1 MRTSLDRLKRQLSLA
16 CHGAG
21 AGASMG
27 LLRSIFKHFDKDGN
41 GRISTDELRR
51 GLRMHGV
58 EVQDDDL
65 TAISKEM
72 DLKKMVLSL
81 SEFAHAI
88 CGGFE
93 ELTPKKRGRGGR
105 RCLLTS

>member
-1 MRTSLDRLKRQLSLA
+1 
-16 CHGAG
+16 
-21 AGASMG
+21 MG

-58 EVQDDDL
+58 EVEDDDL

-72 DLKKMVLSL
+72 DLNKERWVRVLVGVRPCHL
-81 SEFAHAI
+81 WWV
-88 CGGFE
+88 
-93 ELTPKKRGRGGR
+93 
-105 RCLLTS
+105 